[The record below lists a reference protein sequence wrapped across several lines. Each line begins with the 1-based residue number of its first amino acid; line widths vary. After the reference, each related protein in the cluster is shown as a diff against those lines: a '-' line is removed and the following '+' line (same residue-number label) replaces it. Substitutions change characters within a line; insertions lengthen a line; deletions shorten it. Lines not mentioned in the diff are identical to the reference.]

1 MIPGSEMLAQLLSW
15 RWTSS
20 FLTALTQLRRF
31 ADVVLMDLAKVQPRL
46 VGSLDIASPC
56 TVNPL
61 KNHGD
66 RGKKGEPEKL
76 ASFLSRR

>member
-46 VGSLDIASPC
+46 VGVTRHREPM
-56 TVNPL
+56 
-61 KNHGD
+61 HGQPVEEPW
-66 RGKKGEPEKL
+66 GPGEK
-76 ASFLSRR
+76 RRA